1 MADTTGGKE
10 YCIKLYIG
18 RMCLAGAA
26 QLRRGSG
33 GQALIVMALALVV
46 LVAASG
52 LATDVGI
59 GLVERRRAQNAADA
73 AVMAGLQVVVQSQT
87 ALGTSTG
94 TNAMVADVMDR
105 VAAANGATIDWT
117 IQPPRYFD
125 AQGTDLGPVTRD
137 ATLIP
142 PTAAGMVLR
151 AWRPFTPHFGAVLG
165 FRQQTAYARTKAVVF
180 NAGAPG
186 KMRFLMPIG
195 VPLAEANAC
204 YTTAQP
210 CNLWDP
216 SYAIIYGMS
225 PGNQLK
231 GGLDFRTGS
240 GDGYQAPAN
249 PPETCSNDND
259 CLRSWTT
266 EGWRGTLADDNIV
279 QFFNGDH
286 GQNIA
291 DGLREYVLKQG
302 LYDAGGQYGIIY
314 VPLWDEYY
322 PATRSIKIAGF
333 AAFKIYYNDI
343 KSSSLV
349 GTFVNVVSP
358 ATEIIPATPGWPY
371 KTIRLVSLNAP
382 PSAWGLATPTLVP
395 TNTPVPATPTITPTP
410 TATPDPAVTPT
421 PTPAPTNCYD
431 TNAQIQITSP
441 LPGKTGYKYV
451 IRTTDTAQIMVS
463 WTVASNTKSRLN
475 VTIFEGQPLTGY
487 LNPTTVVPSS
497 VNGYPGVAHADS
509 GNAQVTNIQTSTSNV
524 PPGYYTI
531 YFWND
536 DNGGQVISVLTEVRY
551 RAYTCPSN

>member
-1 MADTTGGKE
+1 
-10 YCIKLYIG
+10 
-18 RMCLAGAA
+18 
-26 QLRRGSG
+26 
-33 GQALIVMALALVV
+33 MALALVV

-52 LATDVGI
+52 LATDVGM

-87 ALGTSTG
+87 ALGTNTG
-94 TNAMVADVMDR
+94 TNAMVAEVMDR

-117 IQPPRYFD
+117 VQPPRYFD
-125 AQGTDLGPVTRD
+125 ALGNDLGPVTRD
-137 ATLIP
+137 STLIP

-165 FRQQTAYARTKAVVF
+165 FRQQPAYARTKAVVF

-186 KMRFLMPIG
+186 SMRFLMPIG
-195 VPLAEANAC
+195 VPVAAANAC

-216 SYAIIYGMS
+216 SYATIYGMS

-240 GDGYQAPAN
+240 GSGYQAPAD

-259 CLRSWTT
+259 CLREWTT

-279 QFFNGDH
+279 QFFGGDH

-291 DGLREYVLKQG
+291 NGLREYVLKQN
-302 LYDAGGQYGIIY
+302 LSDAGGQYGIIY
-314 VPLWDEYY
+314 VPLWDKYY
-322 PATRSIKIAGF
+322 PSTKRVKIAGF
-333 AAFKIYYNDI
+333 AAFKIYLNDI
-343 KSSSLV
+343 NSSSLV
-349 GTFVNVVSP
+349 GTFINMVTP

-371 KTIRLVSLNAP
+371 KTIRLVSLGAP
-382 PSAWGLATPTLVP
+382 PSAWGLPTPTLVP

-410 TATPDPAVTPT
+410 TATPDAAVTPT
-421 PTPAPTNCYD
+421 PTPDPMNCYD
-431 TNAQIQITSP
+431 TNAQIQIPSP

-451 IRTTDTAQIMVS
+451 VRTTDRGKIRVS

-475 VTIFEGQPLTGY
+475 VTVFEGQPLVGY
-487 LNPTTVVPSS
+487 LNPTTVVPGTIS
-497 VNGYPGVAHADS
+497 GYPGVAHADS
-509 GNAQVTNIQTSTSNV
+509 GSAQVTNIQTSTPNDV

-536 DNGGQVISVLTEVRY
+536 DNGGQVVSLLTEVRY
-551 RAYTCPSN
+551 RASTCPSN